1 MAESTTSAAPLLALE
16 DVSRRFLVR
25 RGWFGEPQQLTA
37 VDGVSLGLRRGE
49 SLGLVGESGCG
60 KSTLG
65 RLACGLLMPSEG
77 RVLLEGRARVTKGE
91 LVVSTLER
99 GDLFG
104 AAALYNRRTR
114 YETTIT
120 ALEDCAAAFFPQ
132 ELVSRLMAE
141 SPAACANYIRYL
153 SERIHFLSRKVEG
166 LTAPSVTGKLARW
179 LLETGRTE
187 GRCPATELSHRL
199 DVSRASL
206 YRAFEVLEGAGAIRR
221 TGKLVQTADRE
232 ALLRQSQA

>member
-1 MAESTTSAAPLLALE
+1 MEEAGWPEQEAALLRRLFLFQGLDPAELQAVL
-16 DVSRRFLVR
+16 SRGDCYYGSYR
-25 RGWFGEPQQLTA
+25 RGQVIYSPTDFQRA
-37 VDGVSLGLRRGE
+37 LG
-49 SLGLVGESGCG
+49 
-60 KSTLG
+60 
-65 RLACGLLMPSEG
+65 
-77 RVLLEGRARVTKGE
+77 VLLEGRARVTKGE

-104 AAALYNRRTR
+104 AAALYNQRTR

-120 ALEDCAAAFFPQ
+120 ALEDCAVAFFPQ

-153 SERIHFLSRKVEG
+153 SERIHFLNRKIEG
-166 LTAPSVTGKLARW
+166 LTGPGAVGKLARY
-179 LLETGRTE
+179 LLSEGSE
-187 GRCPATELSHRL
+187 GRAVTCTATELAQRL

>member
-1 MAESTTSAAPLLALE
+1 MWPEWNPRELELLAGTFLFQGLE
-16 DVSRRFLVR
+16 RETVR
-25 RGWFGEPQQLTA
+25 RAAQDPLCTREDYLRGDVIYSPGHFRR
-37 VDGVSLGLRRGE
+37 SLG
-49 SLGLVGESGCG
+49 
-60 KSTLG
+60 
-65 RLACGLLMPSEG
+65 
-77 RVLLEGRARVTKGE
+77 VLLEGRARVTKGE

-153 SERIHFLSRKVEG
+153 SERIHFLNRKIEG
-166 LTAPSVTGKLARW
+166 LTWPGAVGKLARY
-179 LLETGRTE
+179 LLSE
-187 GRCPATELSHRL
+187 GGEGGAVTCAATELAQRL

-221 TGKLVQTADRE
+221 MGKLVQTADRE